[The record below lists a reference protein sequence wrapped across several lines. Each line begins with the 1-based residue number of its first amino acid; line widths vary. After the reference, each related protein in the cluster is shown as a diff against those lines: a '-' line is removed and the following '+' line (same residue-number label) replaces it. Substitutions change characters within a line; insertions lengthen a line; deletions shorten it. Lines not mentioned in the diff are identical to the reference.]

1 MSLVDDVID
10 SYLCSDVQMY
20 TDPAHE
26 TLLPAPLPHHY
37 QPPYTLI
44 IEMKDILVHSE
55 YDVGVCVYNG
65 LCMHHFVSNHVAL
78 LVGYSLCMMKTS
90 VCHSLPQRS
99 EGWRLRK
106 RPGVDYLLRS
116 LAGTYEIVL
125 FTSELPYVA
134 EPVVAKLDPEG
145 IIMYHLYRD
154 STKYEGGVHI
164 KV

>member
-1 MSLVDDVID
+1 
-10 SYLCSDVQMY
+10 
-20 TDPAHE
+20 
-26 TLLPAPLPHHY
+26 
-37 QPPYTLI
+37 
-44 IEMKDILVHSE
+44 MKDILVHSE
-55 YDVGVCVYNG
+55 YDVGVCDMRVCVYNG
-65 LCMHHFVSNHVAL
+65 CIHYFVSNHVIPDGRVS
-78 LVGYSLCMMKTS
+78 LVHNEFSSVY

-164 KV
+164 KVRTDRLSMVFLSSFSKFF